1 MPRGSSILVLALF
14 VASRAAGREAS
25 AGGAILVS
33 PEAPVVGGPLR
44 VVAVSDR
51 PLDGTLAFVAPDG
64 GELAAT
70 RERRGG
76 PPYSRRRR
84 GPPVRTAPAS
94 RERRRRVRRSQSAGP
109 RRD

>member
-1 MPRGSSILVLALF
+1 MPRGSSVLVLALF

-51 PLDGTLAFVAPDG
+51 PLDGTLSFVAPDG

-76 PPYSRRRR
+76 PPYWWYLELAAHVAGTHRACLE
-84 GPPVRTAPAS
+84 TACTTVA
-94 RERRRRVRRSQSAGP
+94 VGGQS
-109 RRD
+109 

>member
-51 PLDGTLAFVAPDG
+51 PLDGTLSFVAPDG
-64 GELAAT
+64 GGLAGT

-76 PPYSRRRR
+76 PPYWGDLEGATGAAGAHPACPR
-84 GPPVRTAPAS
+84 GAETTGAEGA
-94 RERRRRVRRSQSAGP
+94 
-109 RRD
+109 

>member
-14 VASRAAGREAS
+14 VASRAAGREAY

-51 PLDGTLAFVAPDG
+51 PLDGTLSFVAPDG
-64 GELAAT
+64 GELAGAP
-70 RERRGG
+70 RPRGG
-76 PPYSRRRR
+76 PPHWGDLAAAAGGAR
-84 GPPVRTAPAS
+84 ADPA
-94 RERRRRVRRSQSAGP
+94 RFGGGE
-109 RRD
+109 

>member
-25 AGGAILVS
+25 SGGAILVS

-51 PLDGTLAFVAPDG
+51 PLDGTLSCVAPDG
-64 GELAAT
+64 GELAAP
-70 RERRGG
+70 RA
-76 PPYSRRRR
+76 RRR
-84 GPPVRTAPAS
+84 GPPHWWYLEAAAGAARAHPA
-94 RERRRRVRRSQSAGP
+94 RPEGAETPVTGDAVGR
-109 RRD
+109 